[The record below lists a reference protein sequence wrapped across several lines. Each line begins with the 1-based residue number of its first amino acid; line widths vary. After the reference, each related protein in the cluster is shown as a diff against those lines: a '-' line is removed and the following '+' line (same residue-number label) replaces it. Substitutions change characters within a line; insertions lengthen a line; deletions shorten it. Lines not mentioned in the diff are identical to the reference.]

1 MSWFVPKTEKPA
13 IPPEKA
19 VWAVCP
25 KCKSH
30 FGKTAWKKAGGI
42 CPKCNYH
49 GRLPVRARIALAAD
63 EGSFSEVFR
72 EVSYS
77 DHLVFLVGF
86 GSFRD

>member
-30 FGKTAWKKAGGI
+30 FGKTAFSLAG
-42 CPKCNYH
+42 
-49 GRLPVRARIALAAD
+49 
-63 EGSFSEVFR
+63 EV
-72 EVSYS
+72 
-77 DHLVFLVGF
+77 
-86 GSFRD
+86 